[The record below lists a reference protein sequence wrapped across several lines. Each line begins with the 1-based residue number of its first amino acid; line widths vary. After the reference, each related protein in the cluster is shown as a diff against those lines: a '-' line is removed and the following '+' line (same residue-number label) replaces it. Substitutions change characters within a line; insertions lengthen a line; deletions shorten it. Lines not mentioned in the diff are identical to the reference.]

1 MEKLRY
7 FDHAAT
13 TATKEEVVKEML
25 PYFTLNFGNASSVY
39 SIGRRSKK
47 AVENAREKV
56 AHAISAGAKEIY
68 FTSCGSE
75 SDNLAIKGVAYA
87 NRERGNH
94 IITTKIEHPAVLHT
108 CQNLEKQGFKVTYL
122 NVDSEGLIS
131 LRELE
136 EAITE
141 KTILI
146 SVMFANNE
154 IGTIEPIR
162 EIGEIAKKH
171 NIYFHTDAVQ
181 AVGNVK
187 IDVNELNIDLL
198 SMSAHKF
205 YGPKGMGALY
215 VRQGVE
221 FEKIQDGG
229 HQEKNKRAGTENV
242 AGIVGLGK
250 AIELVY
256 KNFDEYNKK
265 LTELRDYYILQV
277 EEKIP
282 YIKLNGHRTKRL
294 PGNANISFRFVE
306 GEALLLN
313 LDMKGICASSGSACT
328 SGSLDPSHVLIA
340 IGLSK
345 EVAYSSLRTTFGDD
359 NTKEDVDFLV
369 NALVEVIERLRN
381 MSPEYKEFI
390 KNNK

>member
-25 PYFTLNFGNASSVY
+25 PYFSMNFGNASSIY
-39 SIGRRSKK
+39 SIGRKSKK
-47 AVENAREKV
+47 VVEASRHKV
-56 AHAISAGAKEIY
+56 ANAIGASPKEIY

-87 NRERGNH
+87 NREKGNH

-108 CQNLEKQGFKVTYL
+108 CQNLEKQGFNVTYL

-131 LRELE
+131 LKELE
-136 EAITE
+136 EAITD

-154 IGTIEPIR
+154 IGTVQPIC

-181 AVGNVK
+181 AIGNVK
-187 IDVNELNIDLL
+187 IDVNALNIDLL

-215 VRQGVE
+215 VKSGVK
-221 FEKIQDGG
+221 FDKIQDGG
-229 HQEKNKRAGTENV
+229 HQERNKRAGTENV
-242 AGIVGLGK
+242 AGIVGMGK
-250 AIELVY
+250 AIELAY
-256 KNFDEYNKK
+256 ENFDEYNKK
-265 LTELRDYYILQV
+265 LTKLRDYYIAQV

-282 YIKLNGHRTKRL
+282 YVKLNGHRTKRL
-294 PGNANISFRFVE
+294 PGNANISFRFIE
-306 GEALLLN
+306 GESLLLN

-328 SGSLDPSHVLIA
+328 SGSLDPSHVLLA
-340 IGLSK
+340 IGLSH
-345 EVAYSSLRTTFGDD
+345 EIAHGSLRITIGEE
-359 NTKEDVDFLV
+359 NTKEDIDFTVSKLKEI
-369 NALVEVIERLRN
+369 VEKLRS
-381 MSPEYKEFI
+381 MSPLYEDFI
-390 KNNK
+390 KQQ

>member
-1 MEKLRY
+1 MEKIRY

-13 TATKEEVVKEML
+13 TATKEEVLREML
-25 PYFTLNFGNASSVY
+25 PYFNIEYGNPSSAY
-39 SIGRRSKK
+39 SIGRKTRR
-47 AVENAREKV
+47 AVEEARRKV
-56 AHAISAGAKEIY
+56 AVAIGAESKEIY

-108 CQNLEKQGFKVTYL
+108 CQHLEREGFRVTYL
-122 NVDSEGLIS
+122 NVNSEGLIS
-131 LRELE
+131 LEELE
-136 EAITE
+136 NAICSE
-141 KTILI
+141 TILI

-154 IGTIEPIR
+154 IGTIQPIG
-162 EIGEIAKKH
+162 EIGSIAKKH

-181 AVGNVK
+181 AVGNVR
-187 IDVNELNIDLL
+187 INVEELNIDLL

-215 VRQGVE
+215 VKTGVN

-229 HQEKNKRAGTENV
+229 HQERNMRAGTENV

-250 AIELVY
+250 AIELAY
-256 KNFDEYNKK
+256 KNFDEYNEK
-265 LTELRDYYILQV
+265 LTSLRDYYISQV

-282 YIKLNGHRTKRL
+282 NVKLNGHRTKRL
-294 PGNANISFRFVE
+294 PGNANISFIGVD

-313 LDMKGICASSGSACT
+313 LDIKGICASSGSACT
-328 SGSLDPSHVLIA
+328 SGSLDPSHVLVA
-340 IGLSK
+340 IGLPS
-345 EVAYSSLRTTFGDD
+345 EIAQGSLRVTFGDE
-359 NTKEDVDFLV
+359 NTKEDVDYLV
-369 NALVEVIERLRN
+369 QSLIEIVEKLRG
-381 MSPEYKEFI
+381 EKIKKE
-390 KNNK
+390 

>member
-1 MEKLRY
+1 MEKIRY

-13 TATKEEVVKEML
+13 TATKEEVLKEML
-25 PYFTLNFGNASSVY
+25 PYFNMEYGNPSSMY
-39 SIGRRSKK
+39 SIGRKTRKV
-47 AVENAREKV
+47 VEEARRKV
-56 AHAISAGAKEIY
+56 ALAIGGDSKEIY

-87 NRERGNH
+87 NRKRGNH

-108 CQNLEKQGFKVTYL
+108 CEHLEKEGFRVTYL
-122 NVDSEGLIS
+122 NVDAEGVVS
-131 LRELE
+131 LEELE
-136 EAITE
+136 NAICND
-141 KTILI
+141 TILI

-154 IGTIEPIR
+154 IGTIQP
-162 EIGEIAKKH
+162 IGEIGRIARKH

-181 AVGNVK
+181 AVGNVR
-187 IDVNELNIDLL
+187 INVEELNIDLL

-215 VRQGVE
+215 VKTGVN

-229 HQEKNKRAGTENV
+229 HQEKNMRAGTENV

-250 AIELVY
+250 AIELAY

-265 LTELRDYYILQV
+265 LTDLRDYYISQV

-282 YIKLNGHRTKRL
+282 NVKLNGHITRRL
-294 PGNANISFRFVE
+294 PGNANISFIGVD

-313 LDMKGICASSGSACT
+313 LDIKGICASSGSACT
-328 SGSLDPSHVLIA
+328 SGSLAPSHVLVA
-340 IGLSK
+340 IGLSS
-345 EVAYSSLRTTFGDD
+345 EIAQGSLRVTFGDE
-359 NTKEDVDFLV
+359 NTKEDVDYLV
-369 NALVEVIERLRN
+369 QSLIEIVEKLRRQN
-381 MSPEYKEFI
+381 FT
-390 KNNK
+390 N